1 MNNRKSKE
9 VPVIKNRDY
18 IMDID
23 NLGSNGE
30 GIGRIDG
37 FTMFVTGALPG
48 ERVKV
53 KAVKVGKRY
62 GYGKLIDIL
71 KPSDQR
77 VEPICQYAKR
87 CGGCQLQ
94 HMSYELQLEFK
105 KQLVKDAL
113 ERIGNL
119 EDIIIHDTLGME
131 EPWHYRN
138 KMQFPIGMLGDKPAI
153 GFYAPRSHNLIDID
167 TCHIQHSINDTIVKL
182 VREYINEFN
191 IPVYDETAH
200 KGILRHLV
208 SKVGFESGE
217 VMVVI
222 VTNGTQLPKGDR
234 LVERLRDN
242 VPGLVSVVQ
251 NVNSKKTNVI
261 MGGENIVLWGRDH
274 IVDYIDGL
282 KFRISP
288 LSFFQVNP
296 IQTAVLYNKALD
308 YARLKGR
315 EAVLDAYCGIGTIS
329 LFMARKAAKVY
340 GIEVVPQ
347 AIEDARINALEN
359 DIHNVEFIV
368 GQAELV
374 VQDMIDEGLKV
385 DVIVVDPPRKGCD
398 EKLLEAIIQAQ
409 PERMVYVSCNPA
421 TLARDLAYLSER
433 GYRVVKVQPVDMFP
447 QTAHVEVISL
457 MSRVDE

>member
-9 VPVIKNRDY
+9 APVIKNRDY

-167 TCHIQHSINDTIVKL
+167 TCHIQHSVNDTIIKL
-182 VREYINEFN
+182 VRDYINEFN
-191 IPVYDETAH
+191 I
-200 KGILRHLV
+200 
-208 SKVGFESGE
+208 
-217 VMVVI
+217 
-222 VTNGTQLPKGDR
+222 
-234 LVERLRDN
+234 
-242 VPGLVSVVQ
+242 
-251 NVNSKKTNVI
+251 
-261 MGGENIVLWGRDH
+261 
-274 IVDYIDGL
+274 
-282 KFRISP
+282 
-288 LSFFQVNP
+288 
-296 IQTAVLYNKALD
+296 
-308 YARLKGR
+308 
-315 EAVLDAYCGIGTIS
+315 
-329 LFMARKAAKVY
+329 LFMMRRLIRAS
-340 GIEVVPQ
+340 
-347 AIEDARINALEN
+347 
-359 DIHNVEFIV
+359 F
-368 GQAELV
+368 
-374 VQDMIDEGLKV
+374 
-385 DVIVVDPPRKGCD
+385 
-398 EKLLEAIIQAQ
+398 
-409 PERMVYVSCNPA
+409 A
-421 TLARDLAYLSER
+421 TW
-433 GYRVVKVQPVDMFP
+433 
-447 QTAHVEVISL
+447 
-457 MSRVDE
+457 